1 MRQIHIHTDLK
12 WSSKEQSGLEMP
24 RLGPGWPG
32 HTLRGLQWPHVAPTG
47 LSRGIW
53 AIQRP
58 VGASQGHSVSLRTT
72 SGQYEYILV
81 SFRNPVLFCKIRG
94 ARIKKLIKQKLTG
107 APKILGVDHF
117 QDPVGHFEAPWWPFW
132 IFEVLIEGMIESKN
146 LFCKS

>member
-1 MRQIHIHTDLK
+1 MRQVHIHTDLK

-81 SFRNPVLFCKIRG
+81 SFRNPVLFCKYLNPLKSHKIG
-94 ARIKKLIKQKLTG
+94 SLLKFTYGSQFSEICSLVPEILNKQAQYLCCAEKG
-107 APKILGVDHF
+107 DILG
-117 QDPVGHFEAPWWPFW
+117 
-132 IFEVLIEGMIESKN
+132 KN
-146 LFCKS
+146 D